1 MKNSATNSVNFAV
14 NFNQKQSISK
24 ILMLFLLFFIAFNA
38 NSQCLQFKFGALA
51 AGETQPA
58 GSGSTGCP
66 VNNPIVNSP
75 QWKSNNTPV
84 SMPCPGGAPSCPSS
98 AASVIF
104 YGGSGYY
111 RFSNF
116 IHSDVSNTYTIQN
129 VGTPSA
135 LLFDGSPG
143 DGSVN
148 SIDATNSFLSL
159 CGFGY
164 PVSLPMGA
172 TSGTVQQEWKTI
184 TCKIAGAVIP
194 DGDAN
199 KLTITVGYTVTSTVL
214 PLEWVY
220 FAASPNY
227 TDGSSKVELF
237 WEIAGAKNVDN
248 FAVERSNDGKT
259 FTKIGL
265 PISAKNASEK
275 KNFDAIDHKP
285 LLGIA
290 YYRIKETD
298 FDGRTIYTTV
308 QSVNVVNPKAKQAK
322 FLLSPNPISKSGPLS
337 ISTESEELY
346 TLQVMDLMGR
356 VVYNKPLSGSVEV
369 SDLSLAAGMYVYRIL
384 SNEQN
389 VTGKFLV
396 AN

>member
-1 MKNSATNSVNFAV
+1 M
-14 NFNQKQSISK
+14 NFNQKQGISSVFT
-24 ILMLFLLFFIAFNA
+24 IFLLFFSTFNA

-51 AGETQPA
+51 AGETQPPN
-58 GSGSTGCP
+58 GPNGC
-66 VNNPIVNSP
+66 VQANSP
-75 QWKSNNTPV
+75 QWKSDNTSV
-84 SMPCPGGAPSCPSS
+84 GMPCPDGAPSCPSS

-129 VGTPSA
+129 VGNPEA

-143 DGSVN
+143 NGSVN
-148 SIDATNSFLSL
+148 PIAATSNFLSL

-184 TCKIAGAVIP
+184 TCKIGGVTVP
-194 DGDAN
+194 NGDPN

-227 TDGSSKVELF
+227 TEEGSKVELF
-237 WEIAGAKNVDN
+237 WEIAGAKNVDY
-248 FAVERSNDGKT
+248 FSVERSIDGKN
-259 FTKIGL
+259 FTKIGSS
-265 PISAKNASEK
+265 ISTKNASEK

-285 LLGIA
+285 LLGVA

-298 FDGRTIYTTV
+298 LDGRTIYTSV

-322 FLLSPNPISKSGPLS
+322 FTLSPNPILKNGLLS

-369 SDLSLAAGMYVYRIL
+369 SDLSLAAGIYVYRIL

-389 VTGKFLV
+389 MTGKFLV